1 MSNHTPGPWMV
12 EEVTLTISAPNPKE
26 GRANLP
32 VAYCPPDTRNREAN
46 AVMIAAAPDLLAA
59 LQKMVEVAQHLRSA
73 NQEDEALRSAL
84 IAISKAEDL

>member
-59 LQKMVEVAQHLRSA
+59 LQDLMRPHGGTRGVAWDH
-73 NQEDEALRSAL
+73 L
-84 IAISKAEDL
+84 IAVAARAAIAKATGR